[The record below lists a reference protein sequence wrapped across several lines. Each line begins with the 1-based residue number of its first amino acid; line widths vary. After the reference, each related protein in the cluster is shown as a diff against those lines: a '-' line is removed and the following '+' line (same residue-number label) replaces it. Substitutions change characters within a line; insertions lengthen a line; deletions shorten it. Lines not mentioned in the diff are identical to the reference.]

1 MNDSL
6 KMFIIGVIFGGY
18 VMYGIAEEDT
28 VSIDKIVS
36 LCKEHNKDG
45 RNGSVEDLC
54 DAIIN

>member
-1 MNDSL
+1 MSDCL
-6 KMFIIGVIFGGY
+6 KMFIIGVLIGGY
-18 VMYGIAEEDT
+18 VMYGIDKEDK
-28 VSIDKIVS
+28 VSIDKIIS